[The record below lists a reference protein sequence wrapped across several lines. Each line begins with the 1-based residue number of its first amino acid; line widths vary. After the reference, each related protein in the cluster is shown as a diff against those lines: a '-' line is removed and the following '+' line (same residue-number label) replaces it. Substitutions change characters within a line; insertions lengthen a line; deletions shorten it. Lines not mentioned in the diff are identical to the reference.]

1 MQVVASSETG
11 KNKRIYHKVNCMYAK
26 RIKFEN
32 RINMN
37 PQTAENRNYCE
48 CKYCGGLKGDVRTL
62 KNQIH
67 SWESRNKI
75 KLTYQKK
82 TDTLYIQTEVGFWK
96 IFRKEENGKYL
107 LYHRNVF
114 NQEMNFAEASHG
126 DYHRQSDVKATES
139 MTSLIEYIISHDR
152 AKVVIMEN
160 YHKLPKHSKKQKKYY
175 QQAERRVKRQEAR
188 RVDTLFAMLERENP
202 KLREAVFC

>member
-1 MQVVASSETG
+1 MQIVASSETG
-11 KNKRIYHKVNCMYAK
+11 KNRKIYHKVNCMYAK

-32 RINMN
+32 RIDMN

-48 CKYCGGLKGDVRTL
+48 CKYCGGLKGDVKTS
-62 KNQIH
+62 KNQIML
-67 SWESRNKI
+67 WENRNKM
-75 KLTYQKK
+75 KLTYQSK

-107 LYHRNVF
+107 LYHRNVYYK
-114 NQEMNFAEASHG
+114 EMRFAEASYG
-126 DYHRQSDVKATES
+126 DYHRQCDVKATES
-139 MTSLIEYIISHDR
+139 MASLIEYIIAHDR
-152 AKVVIMEN
+152 AKVVIMED

-188 RVDTLFAMLERENP
+188 RVESLFQMLERENP
-202 KLREAVFC
+202 ELQEAMFC